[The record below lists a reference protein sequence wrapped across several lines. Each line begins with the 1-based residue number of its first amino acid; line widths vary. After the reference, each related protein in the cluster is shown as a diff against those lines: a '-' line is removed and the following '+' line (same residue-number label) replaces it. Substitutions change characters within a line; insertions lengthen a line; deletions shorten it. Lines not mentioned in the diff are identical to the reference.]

1 MKFISMKLVIILAVI
16 LAIILVIAGLALLI
30 HGGLPPHLQQMMQ

>member
-1 MKFISMKLVIILAVI
+1 MNISMKWVIILAVI
-16 LAIILVIAGLALLI
+16 LVIILVLGGLAFLI